1 MGKEEVMLRQKKS
14 EKQRPA
20 GRKLHQGKKKTSLS
34 SGSFLR
40 LVWLPKTD
48 SGLGKN
54 TPQTGRVATERF
66 GWRLLRA
73 AVPALPLL
81 LFLLQ
86 PTERGQVQQA
96 PIAGALYI

>member
-1 MGKEEVMLRQKKS
+1 MLRQKKS
-14 EKQRPA
+14 ERQRPA
-20 GRKLHQGKKKTSLS
+20 GRKLHKEKKTSLC

-86 PTERGQVQQA
+86 PTEPGQVQQA
-96 PIAGALYI
+96 PIAGAL